1 MNMFHRLQKGLVR
14 FYKDLLTKTMI
25 IGLVLAFVG
34 TACLVQLVNVQLING
49 KDMAQAATQSR
60 TIRVTLKAKRGKILD
75 TNGSILAQSVERYTI
90 IGNPEAAQ
98 EFTPITCTE
107 DTGDSCHQIDG
118 KPVGVTGAAAVA
130 RLLASVLDMDTTE
143 LGAMLSGTG
152 QYAVLKRDV
161 TPAVARKIKK
171 LNLGGIVYAEL
182 SNERI
187 YSNGS
192 LMGALLGGIN
202 ADGEGVAGIEQM
214 ENETL
219 TGTDGYQVYQQG
231 TAGVEIPG
239 TMTESEEAVNGS
251 DITLTIDHD
260 VQWYVEKALK
270 ESCEKYGSPWGI
282 AVVQDTQTGDILALA
297 DSDEVEAGSD
307 QAKMTVSR
315 AVSETF
321 EPGSIGKVFTM
332 AGMIQLGLH
341 QASDKF
347 TVPDHITVNNQT
359 YSDSF
364 THGDEHWTFAG
375 ILEQSSNV
383 GMIMAGDKMSNEQRY
398 EFISKFGIGQDSGL
412 GLPGESQGLLYSS
425 DQWDLRTQNTVL
437 FGQGYTT
444 NALQLTNAVAVIANK
459 GVRKPQRIIKAVT
472 DADGHTQEQKVE
484 GESTRVIDEQVAEQV
499 LDAMESVSDHY
510 ANFVK
515 VDGYRIAAKSGTA
528 EVAGADGTLSSIIS
542 DYSAIIPADNPR
554 FVITVV
560 LKDPQGSYGGLTA
573 GPVAAEIGEFLMQK
587 YEVAASSERTN
598 AIPVTW

>member
-1 MNMFHRLQKGLVR
+1 M
-14 FYKDLLTKTMI
+14 KTMAV
-25 IGLVLAFVG
+25 GLILAFVG
-34 TACLVQLVNVQLING
+34 TACLVQLANVQLING

-98 EFTPITCTE
+98 EFAPVTCTE
-107 DTGDSCHQIDG
+107 DTGDNCHQIDG
-118 KPVGVTGAAAVA
+118 QPVGATGAAAVA
-130 RLLASVLDMDTTE
+130 RLLASVLDMDATE
-143 LGAMLSGTG
+143 LGAMLSGSG

-161 TPAVARKIKK
+161 TPAVARKIEK
-171 LNLGGIVYAEL
+171 LSLGGIVYAEL
-182 SNERI
+182 SNERV

-202 ADGEGVAGIEQM
+202 ADGVGVAGIEQM
-214 ENETL
+214 EDEVL

-231 TAGVEIPG
+231 TGGVEIPG
-239 TMTESEEAVNGS
+239 TMTESESEVDGS
-251 DITLTIDHD
+251 DVTLTIDHD

-297 DSDEVEAGSD
+297 DSDNVEAGSD

-341 QASDKF
+341 QATDKF
-347 TVPDHITVNNQT
+347 TVPDHITVNGQT
-359 YSDSF
+359 YSDSS
-364 THGDEHWTFAG
+364 THGDEHWTLAG

-383 GMIMAGDKMSNEQRY
+383 GMIMAGDKMSDEQRY
-398 EFISKFGIGQDSGL
+398 EFISKFGIGQDNGL

-425 DQWDLRTQNTVL
+425 DDWDLRTQNTVL

-459 GVRKPQRIIKAVT
+459 GVRKTQRIIKAIT
-472 DADGHTQEQKVE
+472 DADGHTQEQKAE
-484 GESTRVIDEQVAEQV
+484 GEATRVIDEDVAAQV

>member
-1 MNMFHRLQKGLVR
+1 M
-14 FYKDLLTKTMI
+14 KTMAV
-25 IGLVLAFVG
+25 GLILAFVG
-34 TACLVQLVNVQLING
+34 TACLVQLANVQLING

-98 EFTPITCTE
+98 EFAPVTCTE
-107 DTGDSCHQIDG
+107 DTGDNCHQIDG
-118 KPVGVTGAAAVA
+118 QPVGATGAAAVA
-130 RLLASVLDMDTTE
+130 RLLASVLDMDATE
-143 LGAMLSGTG
+143 LGAMLSGSG

-161 TPAVARKIKK
+161 TPAVARKIEK
-171 LNLGGIVYAEL
+171 LSLGGIVYAEL
-182 SNERI
+182 SNERV

-202 ADGEGVAGIEQM
+202 ADGVGVAGIEQM
-214 ENETL
+214 EDEAL

-231 TAGVEIPG
+231 TGGVEIPG
-239 TMTESEEAVNGS
+239 TMTESESEVDGS
-251 DITLTIDHD
+251 DVTLTIDHD

-297 DSDEVEAGSD
+297 DSDNVEAGSD

-341 QASDKF
+341 QATDKF
-347 TVPDHITVNNQT
+347 TVPDHITVNGQT
-359 YSDSF
+359 YSDSS
-364 THGDEHWTFAG
+364 THGDEHWTLAG

-383 GMIMAGDKMSNEQRY
+383 GMIMAGDKMSDEQRY
-398 EFISKFGIGQDSGL
+398 EFISKFGIGQDNGL

-425 DQWDLRTQNTVL
+425 DDWDLRTQNTVL

-459 GVRKPQRIIKAVT
+459 GVRKTQRIIKAIT
-472 DADGHTQEQKVE
+472 DADGHTQEQKAE
-484 GESTRVIDEQVAEQV
+484 GEATRVIDEDVAAQV

-587 YEVAASSERTN
+587 YEVATSSERTN

>member
-1 MNMFHRLQKGLVR
+1 M
-14 FYKDLLTKTMI
+14 KTMA
-25 IGLVLAFVG
+25 IGLILAFVG
-34 TACLVQLVNVQLING
+34 TACLVQLANVQLING

-98 EFTPITCTE
+98 EFAPVTCTE
-107 DTGDSCHQIDG
+107 DTGDNCHQIDG
-118 KPVGVTGAAAVA
+118 QPVGATGAAAVA
-130 RLLASVLDMDTTE
+130 RLLASVLDMDATE
-143 LGAMLSGTG
+143 LGAMLSGSG

-161 TPAVARKIKK
+161 TPAVARKIEK
-171 LNLGGIVYAEL
+171 LSLGGIVYAEL
-182 SNERI
+182 SNERV

-192 LMGALLGGIN
+192 LMGALLGGID
-202 ADGEGVAGIEQM
+202 ADGVGVAGIEQM
-214 ENETL
+214 EDETL

-231 TAGVEIPG
+231 TGGVEIPG
-239 TMTESEEAVNGS
+239 TMTESESEVDGS
-251 DITLTIDHD
+251 DVTLTIDHD

-297 DSDEVEAGSD
+297 DSDNVEAGSD

-341 QASDKF
+341 QATDKF
-347 TVPDHITVNNQT
+347 TVPDHITVNGQT
-359 YSDSF
+359 YSDSS
-364 THGDEHWTFAG
+364 THGDEHWTLAG

-383 GMIMAGDKMSNEQRY
+383 GMIMAGDKMSDEQRY
-398 EFISKFGIGQDSGL
+398 EFISKFGIGQDNGL

-425 DQWDLRTQNTVL
+425 DDWDLRTQNTVL

-459 GVRKPQRIIKAVT
+459 GVRKPQRIIKAIT
-472 DADGHTQEQKVE
+472 DADGHTQEQKAE
-484 GESTRVIDEQVAEQV
+484 GEATRVIDEDVAAQV